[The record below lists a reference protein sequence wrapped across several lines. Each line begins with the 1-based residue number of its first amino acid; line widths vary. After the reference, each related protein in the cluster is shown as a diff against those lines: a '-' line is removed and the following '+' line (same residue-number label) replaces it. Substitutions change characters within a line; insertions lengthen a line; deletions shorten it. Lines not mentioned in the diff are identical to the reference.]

1 MLQLDRDNMLRELR
15 AHFEGRLIT
24 PDDESYDAARAVFY
38 GNVDRR
44 PAAIAR
50 PRNAT
55 DVSRAVRIA
64 READVELAIRGGGH
78 SLAGHGVCEDG
89 IVIDLK
95 DMRSMDIDAT
105 GRTAWAEAGL
115 TAGDYSSA
123 AGQHGLATGFGDA
136 ATVGITGLTLGGGV
150 GYLVRKYG
158 LTIDQLLAAEI
169 VTADGKLAHT
179 DADTHPDLFWAIRGG
194 GGNFGVVTRLQFRL
208 YPVDRIV
215 GGMLML
221 PASAGVIHEFVR
233 LAEDASE
240 ELSVIAN
247 VMPAPPMPFVP
258 AEHHGRLVIMGLM
271 AYAGPA
277 DAGERAL
284 APFRALASPVVDM
297 VRPMHYPEIYP
308 PEQPGYHPVAA
319 ARTLFLDA
327 FDRSHADKIIEHLGE
342 AKDAMHVAQLRVL
355 GGAMARVPS
364 ADTAFAHRDRRIMAN
379 VAVLY
384 EDPARAAEY
393 DAWTDRF
400 ASALRAGGDSAAYVN
415 FLGEADETRVHD
427 AYPGDTWE
435 RLTDIKRRYDPGNLF
450 HRNHN
455 IQPTTASA
463 GAPR

>member
-1 MLQLDRDNMLRELR
+1 MLQLDHDNTLRELR

-38 GNVDRR
+38 GNVDQR
-44 PAAIAR
+44 PAAIVC

-64 READVELAIRGGGH
+64 READLELAIRGGGH
-78 SLAGHGVCEDG
+78 SLAGHGVCEGG

-95 DMRSMDIDAT
+95 DMRGMEIDAA

-115 TAGDYSSA
+115 TAGEYSA
-123 AGQHGLATGFGDA
+123 AVGPHGLATGFGDA

-169 VTADGKLAHT
+169 VTADGNLLHT

-194 GGNFGVVTRLQFRL
+194 GGNFGVVTRLRFRL

-221 PASAGVIHEFVR
+221 PASAEVIHEFVR
-233 LAEDASE
+233 LAEDAPE

-284 APFRALASPVVDM
+284 APFRALASAVVDM

-327 FDRSHADKIIEHLGE
+327 FERSDADTIIDYLGE
-342 AKDAMHVAQLRVL
+342 AKGAMHVAQLRVL

-364 ADTAFAHRDRRIMAN
+364 ADTAFAHRHRRFMAN

-400 ASALRAGGDSAAYVN
+400 ASALRDGGDSAAYVN

-427 AYPGDTWE
+427 AYPGDTWD
-435 RLTDIKRRYDPGNLF
+435 RLTEIKRRYDPGNLF

-455 IQPTTASA
+455 IRPATASA
-463 GAPR
+463 VAPR